1 MTGWVRQRGEI
12 DRLRALPLE
21 AVLPLCGAERDRHD
35 PHKWHAAVG
44 TLSVSGAK
52 FMNWQR
58 GIGGG
63 GAIDLV
69 IHLRGGGFGD
79 AVAWLSRY
87 CSEAMTSVSAPPCA
101 RPPLRLPAA
110 ESRHLA
116 GVTGYLT
123 SERRLP
129 PAAIEALIR
138 SGDLYADA
146 RANAVF
152 VLRDASHTAIGAEL
166 RGTTGASWR
175 GMAPGSSKDLG
186 FFAVSAPA
194 ALKTILCESAID
206 AVSAGILFPHHRA
219 ISTSGAR
226 PRPAWLPALV
236 QAREVL
242 CGFDADLTGDAAAAE
257 MIATFPAIQRLRPSH
272 HDWNDVL
279 RARS

>member
-1 MTGWVRQRGEI
+1 MTGWLRQRGEI
-12 DRLRALPLE
+12 DRLRAVPLE
-21 AVLPLCGAERDRHD
+21 TVLALCRAVRDRHD

-79 AVAWLSRY
+79 AVVWLSRY
-87 CSEAMTSVSAPPCA
+87 CANAMPSISAPPYA
-101 RPPLRLPAA
+101 RPQLRLPAA
-110 ESRHLA
+110 EPRHLA
-116 GVTGYLT
+116 RVTGYLA

-129 PAAIEALIR
+129 PAEIEALIR

-146 RANAVF
+146 RVNAVF
-152 VLRDASHTAIGAEL
+152 VLRDAHHAAIGAEL

-175 GMAPGSSKDLG
+175 GMAPGSRKDLG
-186 FFAVSAPA
+186 FFAVGAPA

-206 AVSAGILFPHHRA
+206 AVSACVLFPHHRA

-226 PRPAWLPALV
+226 PRPAWLPALA
-236 QAREVL
+236 QAREVF
-242 CGFDADLTGDAAAAE
+242 CGFDADPTGDAVAAE
-257 MIATFPAIQRLRPSH
+257 MIAMFPAVHRLRPSS

-279 RARS
+279 RAHS